1 MDINNW
7 ITFEANEKG
16 ASDSEELEG
25 LVQERLA
32 KQIQSRLRNQVDP
45 GIDLKSA
52 RRAQSIRAQANGGS
66 IVIDEDD
73 QGKVLTGSRDDEESE
88 AEPPATN
95 LDDLFK
101 PGSGVPE
108 AVTRPDGSTQL
119 VFRSIK
125 ASDLFSQQAAARQTE
140 TVAETISDVL
150 RTQTVEAFDE
160 AFDEI
165 GRRHPE
171 LNRR

>member
-7 ITFEANEKG
+7 ITFEAGEKG
-16 ASDSEELEG
+16 GGSTEEVEG

-52 RRAQSIRAQANGGS
+52 RRAQSIRAQANGGT

-73 QGKVLTGSRDDEESE
+73 QGKVLTGGQEQDNSES
-88 AEPPATN
+88 EPPATN
-95 LDDLFK
+95 LDDLFR

-108 AVTRPDGSTQL
+108 AVSRPDGSTQL

-125 ASDLFSQQAAARQTE
+125 ASDLFNEQIAGRKTE
-140 TVAETISDVL
+140 MVEMTISDVFRN
-150 RTQTVEAFDE
+150 RTTEAFDE
-160 AFDEI
+160 AFGEAA
-165 GRRHPE
+165 RRHPE
-171 LNRR
+171 LNKR